1 MIKYDTWQVFW
12 LEALLKPSHSALVGT
27 VVKLQ
32 QFYYSLA
39 FRRGGEVGGAS
50 YSYGDSAGI
59 TPASLLILRI
69 EAEKPNSLQMY
80 AD

>member
-12 LEALLKPSHSALVGT
+12 LSVHFTFPLINSGVREVTFHPSPPLWGGWVGP
-27 VVKLQ
+27 L
-32 QFYYSLA
+32 
-39 FRRGGEVGGAS
+39 

-69 EAEKPNSLQMY
+69 EAEKPNSLQM
-80 AD
+80 

>member
-1 MIKYDTWQVFW
+1 M
-12 LEALLKPSHSALVGT
+12 P
-27 VVKLQ
+27 
-32 QFYYSLA
+32 
-39 FRRGGEVGGAS
+39 

-80 AD
+80 GDCFFTQQIIQYTIVKKSKVKKLLGLFHSLRWLFVN